1 MEACCSLLET
11 RRCARTEGLVVY
23 GWRFP
28 RHFSTL
34 GLDSLEDPV
43 VPSVARHWDDL
54 DESAVEQ

>member
-1 MEACCSLLET
+1 MKACCSLLET
-11 RRCARTEGLVVY
+11 RRCARTAGLVVY

-28 RHFSTL
+28 THFSPL

-43 VPSVARHWDDL
+43 VPIVARHWDDL